1 MPLDYP
7 NEDTGQ
13 ECAYIEFFFFLN
25 KLSQLQHN
33 CIFKD
38 MG

>member
-13 ECAYIEFFFFLN
+13 EFFFFLN

-38 MG
+38 MD